1 MHTKAHNSFLEKCFK
16 QSQALKCIFHLTMH
30 TKLINLASRS
40 RGYYLLLL
48 FVVQS
53 LSHIWLFVT
62 LWTAAHQ
69 ASLSFTVSWSLLNL
83 MSIESMMPSNHF
95 ILCCPFSCPQSF
107 PASGSFPVN
116 QLFPSGGQSTKD
128 SASALPMNIQG

>member
-1 MHTKAHNSFLEKCFK
+1 MHTKANNSFLEICFK

-30 TKLINLASRS
+30 TKLIHLASRS

-53 LSHIWLFVT
+53 LSHVWLFVT

-95 ILCCPFSCPQSF
+95 ILCCLLHLLPSI
-107 PASGSFPVN
+107 
-116 QLFPSGGQSTKD
+116 FPSIRVS
-128 SASALPMNIQG
+128 SSESALCIRRPKY